1 MHFYLYSILWYIKSN
16 KRSSFNPN
24 ILNRWNIILIDN
36 LLCIIQRHTRSG
48 FEHSTRRVQLFISRL
63 DQPYSGMGD
72 QRNSVQ
78 LIKRQIVELNIIPI
92 FFLTY
97 AIKITWSPKK
107 KSAHHVQRILFNNI
121 KVCIDMQILSN
132 YRPYS
137 IRLLI

>member
-48 FEHSTRRVQLFISRL
+48 FEHSTRRVQLFISRT

-72 QRNSVQ
+72 QWYSVQ

-107 KSAHHVQRILFNNI
+107 KVHTMCREFFLIILKCALI
-121 KVCIDMQILSN
+121 CKYCQIIDPTV
-132 YRPYS
+132 YDY
-137 IRLLI
+137 